1 VSSCLALNGGAR
13 LLCRQR
19 VPAPPVAE
27 LPRPRVFAKQGRSS
41 ERSSTSRVRRNAR
54 GVCVARWYDP
64 GTGEFMSV
72 DPDLAETDQPYAYAS
87 DDPVNE
93 GDPSGDSVELCLQ
106 LASFVQPEVP
116 PVLEPVGG
124 GGGAPQSPT
133 PPTLT
138 ANSTPTQWSSAI
150 LSGLGFANGRYD
162 IFAVDGWEEAEH
174 STDWYDD
181 PDTNNPL
188 DTSLICCH
196 GVTENSSGVKAYPTP
211 ADGLRATIL
220 TLQLPPYFAPL
231 KNVFRK
237 SDSDPGDALADLL
250 ATPTFVN
257 AWTSNDSGWERGEY
271 DHEVSTGVPWSGL
284 PG

>member
-1 VSSCLALNGGAR
+1 
-13 LLCRQR
+13 
-19 VPAPPVAE
+19 
-27 LPRPRVFAKQGRSS
+27 
-41 ERSSTSRVRRNAR
+41 
-54 GVCVARWYDP
+54 
-64 GTGEFMSV
+64 M
-72 DPDLAETDQPYAYAS
+72 DPDLAQTDQPYAYAS

-93 GDPSGDSVELCLQ
+93 GDPGGLAELCLP
-106 LASFVQPEVP
+106 LASFIYGRKTAPGSRTGRWWGWRSPVP
-116 PVLEPVGG
+116 
-124 GGGAPQSPT
+124 PT

-211 ADGLRATIL
+211 ADGLR
-220 TLQLPPYFAPL
+220 
-231 KNVFRK
+231 RR
-237 SDSDPGDALADLL
+237 S
-250 ATPTFVN
+250 
-257 AWTSNDSGWERGEY
+257 
-271 DHEVSTGVPWSGL
+271 
-284 PG
+284 